1 MNSREQIRKDAIS
14 ARDGLSA
21 EQRQEMSV
29 KIAERIAASRAF
41 KEAEIIM
48 LYKGVRGEVRL
59 ERLEQI
65 AEGAGKRLV
74 YPLCTGPGEMIT
86 LEPKHEDGAWRKGA
100 YGIMEPVLEC
110 AEKIQ
115 PEDIDLV
122 ICPCTAFDKEGN
134 RMGMGAGYYDR
145 FLPCCVKATVVA
157 VAFEVQKA
165 EAVPVDEWDYPMERV
180 FTEERTYSSL

>member
-65 AEGAGKRLV
+65 AERADKRLV
-74 YPLCTGPGEMIT
+74 YPLCTGPGEMIA
-86 LEPKHEDGAWRKGA
+86 LEPKKEDGAWRKGA
-100 YGIMEPVLEC
+100 YGIMEPVLKC
-110 AEKIQ
+110 AEKIR
-115 PEDIDLV
+115 PEEIDFV

-145 FLPCCVKATVVA
+145 FLLRCVKATVVA
-157 VAFEVQKA
+157 AAFEVQKA